1 MMRTRNRLML
11 LLALSPATTAAA
23 SAPHQPITMPDP
35 RPHVESLTATANG
48 DIYAGSLLG
57 IVYRA
62 RPGEAR
68 ARPFIRADAA
78 NGLQAT
84 LGVWADEHNNILWVC
99 SMPNPFAQQRAEGI
113 VKVIAFHLKTGRVR
127 ATYPMPTDKP
137 GLCNDF
143 ATAPDGATY
152 VTDTP
157 GGRIYRIRPG
167 AKNMELL
174 VEDKARLGGIDG
186 IAFTADGAM
195 IVNNVTTNSMQR
207 IDRNRDGSFAGITE
221 LKLDKPL
228 QGPDGLRAIAGQRLL
243 QGEGPGGRVTE
254 VTIDGDTA
262 TIRVLAEGID
272 GPVGVT
278 MARGIGWAA
287 ESKIG
292 FAVDPAKRGQDPGPF
307 HILPIPEVKP

>member
-1 MMRTRNRLML
+1 MMSMRSKAV
-11 LLALSPATTAAA
+11 LLAATQLLATAAYA
-23 SAPHQPITMPDP
+23 APHQPIAIPDA
-35 RPHVESLTATANG
+35 RPHTESLTATSNG

-57 IVYRA
+57 VIYRA
-62 RPGEAR
+62 KPGETVAE
-68 ARPFIRADAA
+68 PFIRASAA

-84 LGVWADEHNNILWVC
+84 LGVWADERNGLLWAC
-99 SMPNPFAQQRAEGI
+99 SMPSPFATQRTEGI
-113 VKVIAFHLKTGRVR
+113 VKVIAFDLRKGDVR
-127 ATYPMPTDKP
+127 ATYPMPADKP
-137 GLCNDF
+137 GMCNDF
-143 ATAPDGATY
+143 ATAADGSTY

-167 AKNMELL
+167 APAMELL
-174 VEDKARLGGIDG
+174 VEDKDRLGGIDG

-195 IVNNVTTNSMQR
+195 IVNNVTKNSMQR
-207 IDRNRDGSFAGITE
+207 IDRKADGSFAGITE
-221 LKLDKPL
+221 LKLDRSL

-254 VTIDGDTA
+254 VTIDGDRA
-262 TIRVLAEGID
+262 AIRVVAEGID

-292 FAVDPAKRGQDPGPF
+292 FAMDPSKRDQDPGVF
-307 HILPIPEVKP
+307 HIIPVPEVKQ